1 MLLLN
6 FINLINNL
14 FFFSESFS
22 NLPPRITDSKPIIQR
37 EEGSTVELPCAAQ
50 GYPIPTIKWTKN
62 NIPLVNTIDGRLNS
76 DKKYIELQGS
86 LRIRK
91 LILNDAG
98 NYRCFVN
105 NSVGSEMVET
115 QLVVT
120 SKSNYN

>member
-1 MLLLN
+1 M
-6 FINLINNL
+6 
-14 FFFSESFS
+14 S
-22 NLPPRITDSKPIIQR
+22 
-37 EEGSTVELPCAAQ
+37 CAAQ

-120 SKSNYN
+120 SKSY